1 MGMIV
6 TLYLISANVYNSV
19 KAPDSRGFS
28 YIEIWM
34 IGTQIPILLALVEY
48 GFILYLKKISKK
60 FEDKNETLELGKPKE
75 KLDDK
80 IKKLDFA
87 TMIFSLI
94 YFIIFATIY
103 WIVASYWNTTEQLY
117 ISKKHSIPGAPG
129 GIADDFRQLLYQCG
143 ALPLPPPCCI
153 LQHQGKTEILP
164 VLPTTAPLTL
174 ELEPPILLIFLHFC
188 IMLFHILY
196 LYFILLIGQYIKDIN
211 NTDRNILDNFLQVVI
226 YLALVANIYLVW
238 NMGEKFLESE
248 LLYMKTILLV

>member
-103 WIVASYWNTTEQLY
+103 WIVASY
-117 ISKKHSIPGAPG
+117 
-129 GIADDFRQLLYQCG
+129 
-143 ALPLPPPCCI
+143 
-153 LQHQGKTEILP
+153 
-164 VLPTTAPLTL
+164 
-174 ELEPPILLIFLHFC
+174 
-188 IMLFHILY
+188 
-196 LYFILLIGQYIKDIN
+196 
-211 NTDRNILDNFLQVVI
+211 
-226 YLALVANIYLVW
+226 
-238 NMGEKFLESE
+238 
-248 LLYMKTILLV
+248 